1 MTKPIILLDMDA
13 VLFDFHNGLRDLV
26 IEDAYMNGY
35 ETQIPF
41 EFETWSLFTGHTET
55 DKAIS
60 NVLNQQRFFADLEP
74 MEGAVEAV
82 ESLRESA
89 TVFFCSTP
97 FHTNPHCAEDKAH
110 SLNKAFGEGSSKSLI
125 LTSDKTVVRGNV
137 LVDDRPDIH
146 GAIDRPEW
154 TQVYYDHLYNRDE
167 QGPRI
172 NRWNQDSIDFVKAL
186 AATKLFSLA

>member
-26 IEDAYMNGY
+26 IEDAYINGY

-41 EFETWSLFTGHTET
+41 EFETWSLFTGHKET

-89 TVFFCSTP
+89 TVFFLFNSI
-97 FHTNPHCAEDKAH
+97 PHEP
-110 SLNKAFGEGSSKSLI
+110 SLC
-125 LTSDKTVVRGNV
+125 RGQ
-137 LVDDRPDIH
+137 
-146 GAIDRPEW
+146 G
-154 TQVYYDHLYNRDE
+154 TQPE
-167 QGPRI
+167 QGVRC
-172 NRWNQDSIDFVKAL
+172 RLLEESYSHVGQDCG
-186 AATKLFSLA
+186 TR